1 MYIGSLTEAD
11 PFCLSPPSPFLEKK
25 TYPPAHSQI
34 TGGGS
39 FSFAMYIHLVRS
51 VSRTDLD
58 VDLSVFKTST
68 YVLLLTTMTMKPDNL
83 ANSQATPFSHA
94 RFGQRRRLRCTART
108 GAGAT
113 KPLVQ
118 PKVVLPTRARTNDTH
133 THTHT
138 RSSHEDWECLTWA
151 SGFEPGCNRV
161 TSREGA
167 GGDTHVESGAGLLG

>member
-11 PFCLSPPSPFLEKK
+11 QFCLSPPSPFLEKK

-39 FSFAMYIHLVRS
+39 FSFAMYMHLVRS

-68 YVLLLTTMTMKPDNL
+68 YALLLTTMTMKPDNL

-108 GAGAT
+108 GAGDDEALGSAKGSST
-113 KPLVQ
+113 DSCTDQ
-118 PKVVLPTRARTNDTH
+118 RHTH

-138 RSSHEDWECLTWA
+138 FTAR
-151 SGFEPGCNRV
+151 R
-161 TSREGA
+161 
-167 GGDTHVESGAGLLG
+167 LGVSDMGIWI